1 MSGLIDLFVG
11 FALMA
16 GTPVYLILQVVAPLQ
31 GPTRSWR
38 IAALLPLLIAVPV
51 AGWCVYALGQ
61 DSNLWPLP
69 FILFSPLGALYL
81 VALLATRA
89 IVRHA

>member
-16 GTPVYLILQVVAPLQ
+16 GTPVYLILQVIAPLQ
-31 GPTRSWR
+31 LSRTSWR
-38 IAALLPLLIAVPV
+38 IAALLPLVVAIPV
-51 AGWCVYALGQ
+51 AGWCLYALGQ

-69 FILFSPLGALYL
+69 FILFAPLGALYL

>member
-1 MSGLIDLFVG
+1 VSGLIDLFVG

-16 GTPVYLILQVVAPLQ
+16 GTPVYLILQVITPLQ
-31 GPTRSWR
+31 APSTSWR
-38 IAALLPLLIAVPV
+38 VAALLPLVVALPV
-51 AGWCVYALGQ
+51 AGWCLYALGQ
-61 DSNLWPLP
+61 NSNLWPLP
-69 FILFSPLGALYL
+69 FILFAPLGALYL